1 MVIIKGMLASLVA
14 NPKMSEI
21 EQRNSTNTA
30 RLNDN
35 AGLMPIT
42 PGNWTS
48 PPAKKVWD
56 LGQPCTSIIAPIPIL
71 KMSSTTYLACQKT

>member
-42 PGNWTS
+42 PETGPLL
-48 PPAKKVWD
+48 PPKRS
-56 LGQPCTSIIAPIPIL
+56 GI
-71 KMSSTTYLACQKT
+71 